1 MFIHKLVDKH
11 DCDFITRSM
20 LADEASL
27 DKERKGTSTPDS
39 EKPGDYGIDADKT
52 SKVTNSKALHE
63 IGMKILPEV
72 EKIAFRC
79 LHPTYVYARLYR
91 PGFILPKHRDRPS
104 CEHSLTV
111 TLGYGDRDKVWPFYA
126 LPHPSSTKDE
136 RIYSDLEIG
145 DAWYYKG
152 AYSPHGREMLT
163 EGWQVQAFFHY
174 IEMNGEIYEKAIEEG
189 YDMSIPWTDPMRI
202 IWARLPSENSRG
214 ILKAVEEINKD

>member
-11 DCDFITRSM
+11 DCDSVTRSM
-20 LADEASL
+20 LDNEATL
-27 DKERKGTSTPDS
+27 PKETKGTDS
-39 EKPGDYGIDADKT
+39 GKSGDYGTDADKT
-52 SKVTNSKALHE
+52 SKVTDTQILHD
-63 IGMKILPEV
+63 IGIKILPTV

-79 LHPTYVYARLYR
+79 LYPTYVYARLYR

-111 TLGYGDRDKVWPFYA
+111 TMGYGGRDKVWPFYA
-126 LPHPSSTKDE
+126 LPHPSSTKNE
-136 RIYSDLEIG
+136 SVYLDLEMG

-174 IEMNGEIYEKAIEEG
+174 IETNGEIYKRAIEQG
-189 YDMSIPWTDPMRI
+189 YNMSIPWTDPSRVV
-202 IWARLPSENSRG
+202 WGLLPTENSHG
-214 ILKAVEEINKD
+214 TLTLL